1 MGIRKRRRIKS
12 GNHRDHQRC
21 PSFLSF
27 GSKKDEI
34 PDASNDEYDTHDE
47 EQPLSPNNYD
57 DDSENV
63 HVDFADEE
71 YYHDAEEEEESETS
85 PMFNKKERKRHKK
98 KPTTAMMNA
107 P

>member
-1 MGIRKRRRIKS
+1 MGERENSVSSKISSIFRSNDQSKKKKKKKEKKRKPS
-12 GNHRDHQRC
+12 G
-21 PSFLSF
+21 SSTLSKFLSF

-57 DDSENV
+57 DDSENM

-71 YYHDAEEEEESETS
+71 YYHDAEEEEES
-85 PMFNKKERKRHKK
+85 
-98 KPTTAMMNA
+98 
-107 P
+107 